1 MVVTPAKAGVQFVEF
16 LDSGLRRNDE
26 FSINQHFRSAQHA
39 FIHPTTMPTTPA
51 TSIDVLLARIPLF
64 SSLTEDEIA
73 RIARGTREI
82 NAAKG
87 DILFHKGDQPT
98 GFHLIA
104 SGQVKLG
111 FTSSQGTEKVIDI
124 MGQGQTFGE
133 AVMFM
138 DKPYPVFAQ
147 ALTESRLLHVA
158 KQTILAELERDP
170 RFARKMIASLSVRL
184 HHLITDV
191 EAYSLHSGRQRIIGY
206 LLRDNNGSEARSVT
220 VTLPTSKGTIASR
233 LNLTQEHF
241 SRILH
246 ELSEAGLIVVE
257 GRKITITDVEKLRGY
272 DL

>member
-1 MVVTPAKAGVQFVEF
+1 
-16 LDSGLRRNDE
+16 
-26 FSINQHFRSAQHA
+26 
-39 FIHPTTMPTTPA
+39 MPTPPA
-51 TSIDVLLARIPLF
+51 PSIDALLSRVALF
-64 SSLTEDEIA
+64 SSLNPEEIG

-82 NAAKG
+82 NAGKG
-87 DILFHKGDQPT
+87 DILFHKGDLPT

-124 MGQGQTFGE
+124 MGPGQTFGE

-147 ALTESRLLHVA
+147 ALVDSRLLHVS
-158 KQTILAELERDP
+158 KQVIVDELERDP

-191 EAYSLHSGRQRIIGY
+191 ESYSLHSGRQRIIGY
-206 LLRDNNGSEARSVT
+206 LLRENTDTDARALT

-246 ELSEAGLIVVE
+246 ELSDSGLIVVE
-257 GRKITITDVEKLRGY
+257 GRTIRIPDVARLRAC
-272 DL
+272 D